1 MGVSLSTIRLRLLIT
16 LAMFAVGAG
25 LAGAALAIAKPPT
38 GGTFRIGHS
47 GGSPFIDFA
56 LTSPFGETGEVA
68 SLTCLT
74 LLNFNDAARQRLV
87 PEAAAGYPKVSKDGR
102 TYTFRIR
109 RGLRFSN
116 GQRVTAET
124 FAFTINR
131 TLEVGQ
137 YAASLLGD
145 VVGADE
151 VVEGKAKTAS
161 GIRARGST
169 LAIALKEPAP
179 DFPVRTFS
187 FGFCAVPIGLPIDPE
202 GVPAPIHQAGPYYI
216 ASWVRDRRIVLER
229 NRFYHG
235 RRPHHVARFVITYG
249 LEPETIVPSIERG
262 SLEGGDVPA
271 SESARLAKRYGVNR
285 SQYFAKPTPLVYSVA
300 LNAERGLFRDARA
313 RRAVNFAVDRRGL
326 VRAGERLASA
336 GPRFGANWGTPTDQ
350 WLPPGLGG
358 RDAKIYPL
366 TGNRAK
372 ARALLRG
379 AGGTR
384 RVAIYTRAEEP
395 FLTWAQLIERSLRGV
410 GLRVTTK
417 SFPVSVLFDK
427 LGTPGEPWDLALVGA
442 YGADYPDPSSQLALF
457 SGPPIPRKYLRRFH
471 RAERLLGKARYRAFG
486 NLDVALSRDV
496 APSIP
501 FAALNAKTFVSKRVG
516 CKVLNPG
523 LDLAAACL
531 KR

>member
-1 MGVSLSTIRLRLLIT
+1 MSALGAAL
-16 LAMFAVGAG
+16 FAAG
-25 LAGAALAIAKPPT
+25 LATAKAPT

-87 PEAAAGYPKVSKDGR
+87 PEAAAGYPKVSKDGK

-116 GQRVTAET
+116 GQRATAET

-131 TLEVGQ
+131 TLAVGE
-137 YAASLLGD
+137 YPASLLGD

-151 VVEGKAKTAS
+151 VVEGKAKTAA
-161 GIRARGST
+161 GIRARGNT
-169 LAIALKEPAP
+169 LAITLKEPAP
-179 DFPVRTFS
+179 DFPVRTFG

-249 LEPETIVPSIERG
+249 VEPETIVPSIERG

-285 SQYFAKPTPLVYSVA
+285 SQYFAKPTPLVYSAA
-300 LNAERGLFRDARA
+300 LNADHGLFRGVLA

-336 GPRFGANWGTPTDQ
+336 GPRFGANWG
-350 WLPPGLGG
+350 
-358 RDAKIYPL
+358 DAHRPMAA
-366 TGNRAK
+366 T
-372 ARALLRG
+372 G
-379 AGGTR
+379 AGRPRRQDLSAYRQPGQGASAPPAHGRHETR
-384 RVAIYTRAEEP
+384 RDLHACGGTVLDLGAADRKIAPRRRAPRDDEVVSGG
-395 FLTWAQLIERSLRGV
+395 RSLRQA
-410 GLRVTTK
+410 RH
-417 SFPVSVLFDK
+417 
-427 LGTPGEPWDLALVGA
+427 
-442 YGADYPDPSSQLALF
+442 
-457 SGPPIPRKYLRRFH
+457 SG
-471 RAERLLGKARYRAFG
+471 
-486 NLDVALSRDV
+486 
-496 APSIP
+496 
-501 FAALNAKTFVSKRVG
+501 
-516 CKVLNPG
+516 
-523 LDLAAACL
+523 
-531 KR
+531 